1 MLRRLIWTLGAVAL
15 VCACNRASPEMQV
28 INDAAAALGGA
39 ERIAAVKTLTMVGE
53 GYDLAVGGSQTPV
66 APQNSFRVTEYSR
79 TLDIEHDRARVKQI
93 RTAQF
98 PFALAV
104 VTAQDLRLDGE
115 IAYNVGGA
123 PSGDGAPPQPTR
135 APAAVVRARR
145 LEMLQHPLAIVR
157 AALDPAARV
166 TNLREEDNQPH
177 VDITTAKG
185 DVVTLAI
192 DPSNKLPTHVS
203 YPAYDPNWGDII
215 IEAQFSSYADVNG
228 LNLPTHVVTKQDH
241 WTTTVRQIAT
251 NTLNADAS
259 ELAAPDEVKSAAP
272 PTPPPVDVTAEQVGK
287 GIWWLAG
294 SSHRSV
300 VFEFDDHL
308 VLFEVPLNDARTLAV
323 IARARTL
330 VPTKP
335 LTHAIVSHHHLDHA
349 GGFRAAVSEDLTIIT
364 HRDNETFF
372 KEIASRKHTRALD
385 TLAKNPK
392 TPQFEIVDD
401 QLTLKDKSMEVQLY
415 HVVKDNTHMSTALFA
430 YVPRDR
436 LLIQADLF
444 DNGWLWQPWGDNF
457 LANLAL
463 RKLRVDRHVPIHG
476 PIQTHAEVL
485 RTLKEKPKG
494 PPTS

>member
-1 MLRRLIWTLGAVAL
+1 
-15 VCACNRASPEMQV
+15 
-28 INDAAAALGGA
+28 
-39 ERIAAVKTLTMVGE
+39 
-53 GYDLAVGGSQTPV
+53 
-66 APQNSFRVTEYSR
+66 
-79 TLDIEHDRARVKQI
+79 
-93 RTAQF
+93 
-98 PFALAV
+98 
-104 VTAQDLRLDGE
+104 
-115 IAYNVGGA
+115 
-123 PSGDGAPPQPTR
+123 
-135 APAAVVRARR
+135 
-145 LEMLQHPLAIVR
+145 
-157 AALDPAARV
+157 
-166 TNLREEDNQPH
+166 
-177 VDITTAKG
+177 
-185 DVVTLAI
+185 
-192 DPSNKLPTHVS
+192 
-203 YPAYDPNWGDII
+203 
-215 IEAQFSSYADVNG
+215 
-228 LNLPTHVVTKQDH
+228 
-241 WTTTVRQIAT
+241 
-251 NTLNADAS
+251 LNADAS
-259 ELAAPDEVKSAAP
+259 EPAAPDEVKSAAP

-372 KEIASRKHTRALD
+372 KEIASRRHTRALD

-392 TPQFEIVDD
+392 TPKFEIVDD
-401 QLTLKDKSMEVQLY
+401 QLTLKDKSLEVQLY
-415 HVVKDNTHMSTALFA
+415 HVVEDNTHMSTALFA

>member
-1 MLRRLIWTLGAVAL
+1 MRRLIWTLGAAAL
-15 VCACNRASPEMQV
+15 VGACNQTPPEMQV

-39 ERIAAVKTLTMVGE
+39 DRVAAVKTLIMEGE
-53 GYDLAVGGSQTPV
+53 GYDQAVGGSQTPV
-66 APQNSFRVTEYSR
+66 APQNSFRVTEYRR
-79 TLDIEHDRARVKQI
+79 TLDLEHGRTRVQQI

-104 VTAQDLRLDGE
+104 VTPQDMRLDGD

-123 PSGDGAPPQPTR
+123 PSADGTPPQPAR
-135 APAAVVRARR
+135 APVAVGRARR
-145 LEMLQHPLAIVR
+145 LEMLQHPLTIVR
-157 AALDPAARV
+157 AALDPAAKV
-166 TNLREEDNQPH
+166 ANLREEDNQPH
-177 VDITTAKG
+177 VDITTAAG

-203 YPAYDPNWGDII
+203 YPGYDPNWGDIV
-215 IEAQFSSYADVNG
+215 IEAQFSGYEDVNG
-228 LNLPTHVVTKQDH
+228 LKLPKHIVTKQDH
-241 WTTTVRQIAT
+241 WSTTVRQIAK
-251 NTLNADAS
+251 NTLDGDAS
-259 ELAAPDEVKSAAP
+259 DLAAPEAVKAAAP
-272 PTPPPVDVTAEQVGK
+272 PTPPPVDVTVEQVGT

-372 KEIASRKHTRALD
+372 KEIAGRKHTRALD

-392 TPQFEIVDD
+392 PAKFELVDD

-415 HVVKDNTHMSTALFA
+415 HVVKDNTHMSTAIFA

-436 LLIQADLF
+436 MFIQADLF
-444 DNGWLWQPWGDNF
+444 DNGWLWHPWGDN
-457 LANLAL
+457 LLENLAF

-476 PIQTHAEVL
+476 PIQTHADVL

-494 PPTS
+494 PPATS